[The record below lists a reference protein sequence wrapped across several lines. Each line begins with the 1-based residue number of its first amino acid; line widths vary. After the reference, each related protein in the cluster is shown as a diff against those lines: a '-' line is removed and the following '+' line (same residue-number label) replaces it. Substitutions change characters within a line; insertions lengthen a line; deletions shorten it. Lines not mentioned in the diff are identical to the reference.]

1 MAPPQGLALSSF
13 LSNRTVSTPFS
24 WAKISAA
31 QAPDGP
37 PPTTA
42 TLYFMSRD
50 VADEA
55 RWATGAVRTKEDG
68 AKAEAA
74 AAMEATAAMVNF
86 IFAVSKVWVKREWV
100 MGIVTCEE

>member
-1 MAPPQGLALSSF
+1 
-13 LSNRTVSTPFS
+13 
-24 WAKISAA
+24 
-31 QAPDGP
+31 
-37 PPTTA
+37 
-42 TLYFMSRD
+42 MSRD

-86 IFAVSKVWVKREWV
+86 IFAVSTVWVEK
-100 MGIVTCEE
+100 GSG